1 MTDGKVL
8 ENQIRWNLKEFTYTQ
23 IELLI
28 LNK

>member
-1 MTDGKVL
+1 MIDGKGMK
-8 ENQIRWNLKEFTYTQ
+8 NQTRWNLKESTYNQ

>member
-8 ENQIRWNLKEFTYTQ
+8 ENQIRWNLKESTYNQ